1 MSFPSPDRQPL
12 ARTDLDPDPI
22 KQFGAWFEA
31 AAEIVALPEAMTLA
45 TVDEAGRPD
54 ARMVL
59 LKGHGADGFRFFT
72 NYEGVKAAQLDA
84 SGEAALVFFW
94 APQDRQVRVR
104 GPVRRLDADASDR
117 YFASRD
123 RASQVG
129 AWASPRASRF
139 PTRGRRSKSW
149 PKRRPI
155 VSRKVKYRDP
165 RIGEVSSWSPAR
177 SSSGRVAGPGST
189 TVFATT
195 ARLRE
200 RAGRS
205 PAWLPERNGSGSFAV
220 TGCMTSRRGLDNLPR
235 TCLACKP
242 QG

>member
-94 APQDRQVRVR
+94 APQDRQGRGR

-129 AWASPRASRF
+129 AWASPQSQPIPDQREALEELAEAAADRF
-139 PTRGRRSKSW
+139 AE
-149 PKRRPI
+149 
-155 VSRKVKYRDP
+155 
-165 RIGEVSSWSPAR
+165 GEVPRPQHWGGFILEPR
-177 SSSGRVAGPGST
+177 SIEFWQGRG
-189 TVFATT
+189 
-195 ARLRE
+195 ARLHDRF
-200 RAGRS
+200 RYDRQD
-205 PAWLPERNGSGSFAV
+205 SGEGWKI
-220 TGCMTSRRGLDNLPR
+220 TR
-235 TCLACKP
+235 LAP
-242 QG
+242 

>member
-129 AWASPRASRF
+129 AWASPQSQPIPDQREALEELAEAAADRF
-139 PTRGRRSKSW
+139 AE
-149 PKRRPI
+149 
-155 VSRKVKYRDP
+155 
-165 RIGEVSSWSPAR
+165 GEVPRPPHWGGFILEPR
-177 SSSGRVAGPGST
+177 SIEFWQGRG
-189 TVFATT
+189 
-195 ARLRE
+195 ARLHDRF
-200 RAGRS
+200 RYDRQD
-205 PAWLPERNGSGSFAV
+205 SGEGWRI
-220 TGCMTSRRGLDNLPR
+220 TR
-235 TCLACKP
+235 LAP
-242 QG
+242 

>member
-22 KQFGAWFEA
+22 KQFGAWFGA
-31 AAEIVALPEAMTLA
+31 AGEIVALPEAMTLA

-129 AWASPRASRF
+129 AWASPQSQPIPDQREALEELAEAAADRF
-139 PTRGRRSKSW
+139 AE
-149 PKRRPI
+149 
-155 VSRKVKYRDP
+155 
-165 RIGEVSSWSPAR
+165 GEVPRPQHWGGFILEPR
-177 SSSGRVAGPGST
+177 SIEFWQGRG
-189 TVFATT
+189 
-195 ARLRE
+195 ARLHDRF
-200 RAGRS
+200 RYDRQD
-205 PAWLPERNGSGSFAV
+205 SGEGWRI
-220 TGCMTSRRGLDNLPR
+220 TR
-235 TCLACKP
+235 LAP
-242 QG
+242 